1 MPELPEVETVC
12 RGLRPK
18 LEGRRLTRVLQRRPD
33 LRFPLPEAFV
43 ERLEGRRVTRIDRR
57 AKYILMHL
65 DSGEVLLCHLG
76 MSGRMLLMNGETR
89 PLDRHDHVVFFT
101 EDGGEI
107 RFNDARRFGVMD
119 LVAPDDLARHRL
131 LRDLGPEPL
140 SNAFN
145 GPELAARLE
154 GRRSPIKAALLDQKV
169 VAGLGNIYV
178 SEALFF
184 AGISPRRQAYT
195 VQGGRAER
203 LAAAVRRV
211 LEAAIAA
218 GGSSLRDYVQA
229 DGELGYFQHHWA
241 VYDRAGEPCPG
252 CDCGAA
258 TGPSG
263 EGGIRRIV
271 QSNRATFYCPSR
283 QR

>member
-33 LRFPLPEAFV
+33 LRFPLPDGFV
-43 ERLEGRRVTRIDRR
+43 ERLEGRRVSRIDRR

-65 DSGEVLLCHLG
+65 DSGEILLCHLG

-119 LVAPDDLARHRL
+119 LVAPENLSRHRL
-131 LRDLGPEPL
+131 LKDLGPEPL
-140 SNAFN
+140 SNTFN
-145 GPELAARLE
+145 GPELAARLK

-195 VQGGRAER
+195 VQGARAER
-203 LAAAVRRV
+203 LAAAVRQV
-211 LEAAIAA
+211 LNAAIAA

-229 DGELGYFQHHWA
+229 DGELGYFQHQWA

-258 TGPSG
+258 TLSSG
-263 EGGIRRIV
+263 NGGIRRIV

>member
-57 AKYILMHL
+57 AKYILIHL
-65 DSGEVLLCHLG
+65 DSGEILLCHLG
-76 MSGRMLLMNGETR
+76 MSGRMVLTNGAAR
-89 PLDRHDHVVFFT
+89 PLDAHDHVVFFT
-101 EDGGEI
+101 DDGGEI

-119 LVAPDDLARHRL
+119 LVAPEDLARHRL
-131 LRDLGPEPL
+131 LKDLGPEPL

-145 GPELAARLE
+145 GPELAARLKE
-154 GRRSPIKAALLDQKV
+154 RRSSIKAALLDQKV

-195 VQGGRAER
+195 VQDERAER
-203 LAAAVRRV
+203 LAGAVRQV
-211 LEAAIAA
+211 LQAAIAA

-241 VYDRAGEPCPG
+241 VYGREGEPCPG

-258 TGPSG
+258 EGTSG
-263 EGGIRRIV
+263 TRGIRRIV